1 MGRLEIIGKKPL
13 TGEVKISGAKNEALK
28 VIPFSILARD
38 GFVLKNVPDI
48 ADIRKQLEI
57 FEDLGGK
64 YDFHDNTLFL
74 DGREVQKTALKNG
87 LATKLRSSIV
97 FLGPLLAR
105 FSRVTIP
112 FPGGCAIGQRPIDSH
127 LKAFEDLGAKVECQN
142 ESYEISFNGFT
153 NKEITLSEQ
162 SVTATENILMFLCG
176 FEEDFII
183 NNCALEPEI
192 IALTEIM
199 KQAGAKIEIQDRTF
213 KIKGS
218 KDLALQEAEIIS
230 DRIEAFSYLVG
241 FLITGGEGKII
252 NFPAKYMELPLDKL
266 KSIGANFVLDGDNL
280 IVRRS
285 DELKPFEIS
294 TAPYPGF
301 PTDMQSPMSLLA
313 AFADGTSIINE
324 TMFENRLGYI
334 KELQKMGLKAELVD
348 NHTAKIEGASELN
361 GAEIEALDLRSGITL
376 VLAAL
381 AANGKSVIE
390 KGEIIDR
397 GYEKLTEKL
406 TALGASVTQYD

>member
-1 MGRLEIIGKKPL
+1 MGRLEVIGTKPL
-13 TGEVKISGAKNEALK
+13 SGEVKISGAKNEALK
-28 VIPFSILARD
+28 VIPFSILVQNS
-38 GFVLKNVPDI
+38 FVLKNVPDI

-57 FEDLGGK
+57 FEDLGGE
-64 YDFHDNTLFL
+64 YEFIDNTLSL
-74 DGREVQKTALKNG
+74 DGTKVIKTTLKDG

-97 FLGPLLAR
+97 FLGPILAK

-127 LKAFEDLGAKVECQN
+127 LKAFEDLGAVTNCQN
-142 ESYEISFNGFT
+142 ESYELNFDGFK
-153 NKEITLSEQ
+153 NKEITLCEQ
-162 SVTATENILMFLCG
+162 SVTATENVLLFLCF
-176 FEEDFII
+176 FEDDFIV

-192 IALTEIM
+192 IALTEIIN
-199 KQAGAKIEIQDRTF
+199 QAGANIEIHERTF
-213 KIKGS
+213 KVRGS
-218 KDLALQEAEIIS
+218 KNLSLSEAEIIP

-241 FLITGGEGKII
+241 FLITRGEGKII
-252 NFPAKYMELPLDKL
+252 NFPANYMELPLQKL
-266 KSIGANFVLDGDNL
+266 KEIGADFEVYGNDLLVKGPG
-280 IVRRS
+280 
-285 DELKPFEIS
+285 ELKPFEIS

-313 AFADGTSIINE
+313 AFATGTSTINE

-334 KELQKMGLKAELVD
+334 SELQKMGLRAEVID
-348 NHTAKIEGASELN
+348 NHTAKIEGPSDLK

-381 AANGKSVIE
+381 AASGKSNIE

-406 TALGASVTQYD
+406 TSLGAGVTRYD